1 MLARG
6 LVAQG
11 VTMANLEQVYQALRP
26 LLAQHATVLVV
37 THDEPEQL
45 YLDTAFL
52 QQNKK
57 PLFFGAV
64 QLKKNY
70 VSYHLMPIYLAPE
83 LLDGISA
90 ALRARMQGKSC
101 FNFKTVE
108 PELLAE
114 LATLTAT
121 GLAYYQQQGY
131 LG

>member
-1 MLARG
+1 
-6 LVAQG
+6 
-11 VTMANLEQVYQALRP
+11 MANLEQVYQALRP
-26 LLAQHATVLVV
+26 LLAQHAAVLVV

-108 PELLAE
+108 PELFAE

-131 LG
+131 LAAK

>member
-1 MLARG
+1 
-6 LVAQG
+6 
-11 VTMANLEQVYQALRP
+11 MANLEQVYQALRP
-26 LLAQHATVLVV
+26 LLAQHAAVLVV

-108 PELLAE
+108 PELFAE
-114 LATLTAT
+114 LAILTAT

>member
-1 MLARG
+1 
-6 LVAQG
+6 
-11 VTMANLEQVYQALRP
+11 MANLEQVYQALRP
-26 LLAQHATVLVV
+26 LLAQHAAVLVV

-52 QQNKK
+52 QQKKK

-83 LLDGISA
+83 LLEGISA

-108 PELLAE
+108 PELFAE

-131 LG
+131 VAAK